1 MKILILNY
9 GRSKTE
15 LLVNAINDGM
25 INKEWR
31 KRNSCVLL
39 AEELI
44 SVIDKVNLGVV
55 IIRR

>member
-15 LLVNAINDGM
+15 LLLNAINDGLT
-25 INKEWR
+25 NKEWTKR
-31 KRNSCVLL
+31 KSCVLL

-44 SVIDKVNLGVV
+44 
-55 IIRR
+55 